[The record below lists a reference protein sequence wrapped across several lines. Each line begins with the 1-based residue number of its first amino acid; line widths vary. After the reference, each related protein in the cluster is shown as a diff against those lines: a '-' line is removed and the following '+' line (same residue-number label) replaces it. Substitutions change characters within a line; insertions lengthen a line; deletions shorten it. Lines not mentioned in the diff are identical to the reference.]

1 MCLGTSSS
9 TEHEVVSPSE
19 PCGAPLPPHGLGW
32 HRLWSGEM
40 PPEVETGL
48 T

>member
-9 TEHEVVSPSE
+9 TEHEVLSPSE
-19 PCGAPLPPHGLGW
+19 PCGAPPPHGLGW
-32 HRLWSGEM
+32 HCLWSGEM